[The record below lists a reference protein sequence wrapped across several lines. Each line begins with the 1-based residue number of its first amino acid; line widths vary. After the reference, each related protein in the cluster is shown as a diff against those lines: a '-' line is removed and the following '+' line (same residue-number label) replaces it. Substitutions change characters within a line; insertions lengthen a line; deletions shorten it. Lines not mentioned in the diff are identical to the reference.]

1 MSFELKTAV
10 LNLEL
15 FIARRLLRGKREG
28 AVSVPIVKIAVAGIA
43 LGICVMLLSVFIIG
57 GFKQEITEKLAGFT
71 AHLDV
76 TSYDNNDAYTGGS
89 IVATD
94 TLLGILRDIR
104 GVKQAAPYVTKPA
117 ILKSP
122 SEIHGVI
129 LKGVDSLYDASF
141 YGRHLQSGTLP
152 RLDGRHA
159 SAEILLSASVA
170 NLLGLRAGDK
180 LTAHFVQDPPRTRL
194 FTVQGIYDTGF
205 REYDDLFVLCDIR
218 QLQRLNGWAPEEVS
232 GIAVELRDLETLPE
246 AGAQLDELLPLDTR
260 NRFLRISTLHDTAPQ
275 IFDWLSL
282 LNMNVAV
289 ILTLIIVVAGFNM
302 VSGLLILILDK
313 TALIGILKALG
324 CRDASLKRLFLYLAL
339 GLILRGMLLGNL
351 LAFLLAAVQA
361 LFHPIALNPASY
373 YMDTVPVRF
382 DLWAALFL
390 NIGVFAVSVLMLI
403 IPTVLI
409 SKIRPIKAIRFE

>member
-1 MSFELKTAV
+1 M
-10 LNLEL
+10 NLEL
-15 FIARRLLRGKREG
+15 FIARRLLQGKQKG

-57 GFKQEITEKLAGFT
+57 GFKKEITEKLAGFT
-71 AHLDV
+71 AHLEI
-76 TSYDNNDAYTGGS
+76 TSYDNHDAYAGS
-89 IVATD
+89 SIIASD
-94 TLLGILRDIR
+94 TLLDLLRGLNGI
-104 GVKQAAPYVTKPA
+104 KQATPYVTKPA

-122 SEIHGVI
+122 AEIHGVV

-141 YGRHLQSGTLP
+141 YGRHLKSGTLP
-152 RLDGRHA
+152 RLTGERA
-159 SAEILLSASVA
+159 STEILLSASVA
-170 NLLGLRAGDK
+170 NLLEVRAGDK
-180 LTAHFVQDPPRTRL
+180 LTAHFVQDPPRTRQ
-194 FTVQGIYDTGF
+194 FTVQGIYDTGL

-218 QLQRLNGWAPEEVS
+218 QLQRLNGWASDEVS
-232 GIAVELRDLETLPE
+232 GIAVELHDLEDLPDVE
-246 AGAQLDELLPLDTR
+246 TGMDLLLPLDTR

-324 CRDASLKRLFLYLAL
+324 CRDVSLKRLFLYLAL
-339 GLILRGMLLGNL
+339 GLILRGMLIGNL

-361 LFHPIALNPASY
+361 LFHPVTLDPASY

-382 DLWAALFL
+382 DLWAALLL
-390 NIGVFAVSVLMLI
+390 NIGVFVLSLLMLI
-403 IPTVLI
+403 VPSVLI

>member
-1 MSFELKTAV
+1 M
-10 LNLEL
+10 NLEL
-15 FIARRLLRGKREG
+15 FIARRLLRGKQQG

-57 GFKQEITEKLAGFT
+57 GFKKEITEKLAGFT
-71 AHLDV
+71 AHLEI
-76 TSYDNNDAYTGGS
+76 TSYDNHDAYAGS
-89 IVATD
+89 SSIASD
-94 TLLGILRDIR
+94 TLLDLLRGLDGI
-104 GVKQAAPYVTKPA
+104 KQTAPYVTKPA

-122 SEIHGVI
+122 AEIHGVV

-141 YGRHLQSGTLP
+141 YGRHLKSGTLP
-152 RLDGRHA
+152 RLAGERA
-159 SAEILLSASVA
+159 STEILLSASVA
-170 NLLGLRAGDK
+170 NLLEVRTGDK
-180 LTAHFVQDPPRTRL
+180 LTAHFVQDPPRTRQ
-194 FTVQGIYDTGF
+194 FTVQGIYDTGL

-218 QLQRLNGWAPEEVS
+218 QLQRLNGWAPDEAS
-232 GIAVELRDLETLPE
+232 GIAVELHDLEDLPDAE
-246 AGAQLDELLPLDTR
+246 TEMDLLLPLDTR

-324 CRDASLKRLFLYLAL
+324 CRDVSLKRLFLYLAL
-339 GLILRGMLLGNL
+339 GLILRGMLIGNL

-361 LFHPIALNPASY
+361 LFHPVTLDPASY

-382 DLWAALFL
+382 DLWAALLL
-390 NIGVFAVSVLMLI
+390 NIGVFVLSLLMLI
-403 IPTVLI
+403 VPTVLI

>member
-1 MSFELKTAV
+1 MKTAV

-218 QLQRLNGWAPEEVS
+218 QLQRLNDWAPDEVS

-361 LFHPIALNPASY
+361 LFHPIALNPAS
-373 YMDTVPVRF
+373 
-382 DLWAALFL
+382 
-390 NIGVFAVSVLMLI
+390 
-403 IPTVLI
+403 
-409 SKIRPIKAIRFE
+409 

>member
-1 MSFELKTAV
+1 M
-10 LNLEL
+10 NLEL
-15 FIARRLLRGKREG
+15 FIARRLLEGKQKG

-57 GFKQEITEKLAGFT
+57 GFKKEITEKLAGFT
-71 AHLDV
+71 AHLEI
-76 TSYDNNDAYTGGS
+76 TSYDNHDAYAGS
-89 IVATD
+89 SIIASD
-94 TLLGILRDIR
+94 TLLDLLRGLDGI
-104 GVKQAAPYVTKPA
+104 KQATPYVTKPA

-122 SEIHGVI
+122 AEIHGVV

-141 YGRHLQSGTLP
+141 YGRHLKSGTLP
-152 RLDGRHA
+152 HLSGERA
-159 SAEILLSASVA
+159 STEILLSASVA
-170 NLLGLRAGDK
+170 NLLEVRAGDK
-180 LTAHFVQDPPRTRL
+180 LTAHFVQDPPRTRQ
-194 FTVQGIYDTGF
+194 FTVQGIYDTGL

-218 QLQRLNGWAPEEVS
+218 QLQRLNGWASDEVS
-232 GIAVELRDLETLPE
+232 GIAVELHDLEDLPDVE
-246 AGAQLDELLPLDTR
+246 TGMDLLLPLDTR

-324 CRDASLKRLFLYLAL
+324 CRDVSLKRLFLYLAL
-339 GLILRGMLLGNL
+339 GLILRGMLIGNL

-361 LFHPIALNPASY
+361 LFHPVTLDPASY

-382 DLWAALFL
+382 DLWAALLL
-390 NIGVFAVSVLMLI
+390 NIGVFVLSLLMLI
-403 IPTVLI
+403 VPSVLI